1 MQDYPN
7 MSYCMCNNTLAAMD
21 QLMDA
26 MADVDFIENL
36 NPDELR
42 SFNDLI
48 HVANLF
54 ARRGQLLLDRQIDR
68 NVAKVLENS

>member
-1 MQDYPN
+1 MFDYPN

-26 MADVDFIENL
+26 MEDVDFIEDL

-42 SFNDLI
+42 AFNDLI
-48 HVANLF
+48 HVAKLF
-54 ARRGQLLLDRQIDR
+54 ARKGEFLLDQQVEK
-68 NVAKVLENS
+68 NVSVILDN

>member
-1 MQDYPN
+1 MTDYPN
-7 MSYCMCNNTLAAMD
+7 MSYCMCNNTLAALD
-21 QLMDA
+21 QVMDA
-26 MADVDFIENL
+26 MEDVDFIENL

-54 ARRGQLLLDRQIDR
+54 ISKGNYLLDQQVQK
-68 NVAKVLENS
+68 NVDKVLED

>member
-1 MQDYPN
+1 MTDYPN

-48 HVANLF
+48 ELAQLF
-54 ARRGQLLLDRQIDR
+54 VSQGEFLIGQQIDK
-68 NVAKVLENS
+68 NVEKLLED

>member
-1 MQDYPN
+1 MTNYPN

-26 MADVDFIENL
+26 MEDVDFIEEL

-48 HVANLF
+48 EVAKLF
-54 ARRGQLLLDRQIDR
+54 ARRGELLLDRQVQKNID
-68 NVAKVLENS
+68 KVLENS

>member
-1 MQDYPN
+1 
-7 MSYCMCNNTLAAMD
+7 MCNNTLAALD
-21 QLMDA
+21 QVMDA
-26 MADVDFIENL
+26 MEDVDFIENL

-54 ARRGQLLLDRQIDR
+54 ISKGNYLLDQQVQK
-68 NVAKVLENS
+68 NVDEILED

>member
-1 MQDYPN
+1 MTDYPN

-26 MADVDFIENL
+26 MEDVDFIENL

-54 ARRGQLLLDRQIDR
+54 ISKGNYLLDQQVQK
-68 NVAKVLENS
+68 NVDEILED

>member
-26 MADVDFIENL
+26 MEDVDFIEEL

-48 HVANLF
+48 HVAKLF
-54 ARRGQLLLDRQIDR
+54 ARRGQFLLDQQIEK
-68 NVAKVLENS
+68 NVAEVLKNS

>member
-1 MQDYPN
+1 MTDYPN

-26 MADVDFIENL
+26 MEDVDFIEEL

-48 HVANLF
+48 EVAKLF
-54 ARRGQLLLDRQIDR
+54 ARRGEFLLDQQVQK
-68 NVAKVLENS
+68 NVDKVLED

>member
-1 MQDYPN
+1 MTDYPN

-26 MADVDFIENL
+26 MEDVDFIEDL

-48 HVANLF
+48 HVAKLF
-54 ARRGQLLLDRQIDR
+54 ARKGEFLLDQQVEK
-68 NVAKVLENS
+68 NVSVILDN

>member
-1 MQDYPN
+1 MFDYPN
-7 MSYCMCNNTLAAMD
+7 MSYCMCNNTLAALD
-21 QLMDA
+21 QVMDA
-26 MADVDFIENL
+26 MEDVDFIENL

-54 ARRGQLLLDRQIDR
+54 ISKGNYLLDQQVQK
-68 NVAKVLENS
+68 NVDEILED